1 MLKICKLI
9 DFWTIWIWKMIAK
22 KGLGMDNHHTPGFIH
37 KQNHPPPR
45 LNDLRDDASL
55 SIHFMPEC
63 YRWKLN
69 ILGLYNSLELLY
81 YFVSLNI
88 FSYIVKKKKNSFKKI
103 NSFFYFKSTVQ
114 VLHMLRERL
123 LPRRQ
128 NEINKH
134 KAQWLSCKTN
144 VCK

>member
-1 MLKICKLI
+1 MKAQYSWLVQLFGVIILFCKSKYL
-9 DFWTIWIWKMIAK
+9 
-22 KGLGMDNHHTPGFIH
+22 
-37 KQNHPPPR
+37 Q
-45 LNDLRDDASL
+45 
-55 SIHFMPEC
+55 
-63 YRWKLN
+63 
-69 ILGLYNSLELLY
+69 LYCQ
-81 YFVSLNI
+81 
-88 FSYIVKKKKNSFKKI
+88 KKKNSFKKI